1 MTFDFGCAA
10 DVGVSGA
17 KARYVLFLEFVPGKE
32 PADLAK
38 LGAAFDA
45 SLCEQNRVYREH
57 RANEVAILAPEVIQ
71 LPEGSVKRF
80 MQDAGMTSVQTKFP
94 RILDDDRKALLRSYV
109 VQKPA

>member
-1 MTFDFGCAA
+1 MSAPSDRHLGWST
-10 DVGVSGA
+10 
-17 KARYVLFLEFVPGKE
+17 ARDRGSVTL
-32 PADLAK
+32 
-38 LGAAFDA
+38 
-45 SLCEQNRVYREH
+45 
-57 RANEVAILAPEVIQ
+57 EVAILAPEVIQ